1 MKHLSGLNLLEE
13 REGAGTPANKGDRV
27 LFNMRLFLNKG
38 DEVRLNETQAT
49 HLPKEM
55 IRVVDGVTLIDR
67 TIVLGRREAVA
78 GVEHALMGMKVG
90 GYRKVR
96 VSPHLAYRD
105 KGIPDLIPPNAVL
118 IVALW
123 IRQIPPI
130 RWSALMKSV
139 GIALLTSCIVL
150 SLSNLAQAEVMDK
163 EPPTLSNWAWAILA
177 GISAIAA
184 WRWRWWAGVP
194 VTLLGLLSLMAV
206 YLELQDPLVGLA
218 IRVEVGTG
226 YVTQFYTGGA
236 IWLVLN
242 TIAIFSWINKKRIQ
256 R

>member
-1 MKHLSGLNLLEE
+1 MKRLSGLKLLEE
-13 REGAGTPANKGDRV
+13 REGTGTLANKGDRV

-78 GVEHALMGMKVG
+78 GVEHALLGMKVG

-118 IVALW
+118 ICEIWLRDSV
-123 IRQIPPI
+123 
-130 RWSALMKSV
+130 SALPS
-139 GIALLTSCIVL
+139 
-150 SLSNLAQAEVMDK
+150 
-163 EPPTLSNWAWAILA
+163 
-177 GISAIAA
+177 
-184 WRWRWWAGVP
+184 
-194 VTLLGLLSLMAV
+194 
-206 YLELQDPLVGLA
+206 
-218 IRVEVGTG
+218 
-226 YVTQFYTGGA
+226 
-236 IWLVLN
+236 
-242 TIAIFSWINKKRIQ
+242 
-256 R
+256 